1 MSNLFPDFS
10 ANSSDV
16 TSEAPRKPAAKSRQ
30 KNPLVQPFVKW
41 VGGKRQLLPEIRA
54 AFPDYKG
61 RYFEPF
67 IGGGA
72 VFFDHA
78 PKRAVVGDLNGEL
91 INCYEVIRDYPE
103 ELLEDVKRHENT
115 SDYFYALCQQQSE
128 THAAHLPPIQRASN
142 FLFVCNIAPR
152 VPIRRFSKAE
162 IEALDEGIEVE
173 DPAVETFF
181 NTNQIA
187 DESIVRAVSR
197 FLRRLSPLFLT
208 GHRDTILNGMRRGDF
223 VYIQPNWLGSQA
235 EHEQIAA
242 QCQQLQEQGVLFLLA
257 LPDSQRAR
265 SVYANSSYFWKPIPL
280 ITNETL
286 LTSDISF
293 ARHLL
298 VTNYPL
304 SR

>member
-16 TSEAPRKPAAKSRQ
+16 IPEAPRKPAAKSRQ
-30 KNPLVQPFVKW
+30 KDPLVQPFVKW

-54 AFPDYKG
+54 AFPDYRG

-67 IGGGA
+67 LGGGA

-91 INCYEVIRDYPE
+91 INCYQVIRDFPE
-103 ELLEDVKRHENT
+103 ELLEDVRRHENT
-115 SDYFYALCQQQSE
+115 SDYFYALSQQEIE
-128 THAAHLPPIQRASN
+128 THFAHLPPIQRASN
-142 FLFVCNIAPR
+142 FLFVCNIGPR

-173 DPAVETFF
+173 DPVVETFSS
-181 NTNQIA
+181 TNQIA
-187 DESIVRAVSR
+187 DESIVRAVSC
-197 FLRRLSPLFLT
+197 FLGRLSPVFLT
-208 GHRDTILNGMRRGDF
+208 GHSDTVLQGTRRGDF
-223 VYIQPNWLGSQA
+223 VYLQPSWVCSQE

-242 QCQQLQEQGVLFLLA
+242 HCQRLTEKEVLFLLV
-257 LPDSQRAR
+257 LTDSQRTR
-265 SVYANSSYFWKPIPL
+265 NVYANDSYFWRPVPL

-293 ARHLL
+293 TRHLL
-298 VTNYPL
+298 VANYPL
-304 SR
+304 PL